1 MYIYFLT
8 LCTLLVL
15 DGIWLLYV
23 AKAFYEKQLG
33 TLLSEKVTYWPVG
46 LFYTLYAFGI
56 VYFAIT
62 PALEAK
68 SLMVA
73 IYRGAFL
80 GLLAYGAYDF
90 TNQATLAKWPVAIT
104 IVDLLWGVTLT
115 AAASG
120 IVYLIAR

>member
-8 LCTLLVL
+8 LCTLLMF

-33 TLLSEKVTYWPVG
+33 TLLAEKVTYWPVG

-73 IYRGAFL
+73 LYRGAFL